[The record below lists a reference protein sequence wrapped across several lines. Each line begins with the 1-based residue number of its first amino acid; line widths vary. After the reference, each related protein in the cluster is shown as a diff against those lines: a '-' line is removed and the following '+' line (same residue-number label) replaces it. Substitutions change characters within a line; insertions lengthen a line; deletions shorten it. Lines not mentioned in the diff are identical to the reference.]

1 VKKEMKNKI
10 FSLLIICLLMALTF
24 TTISC
29 KKNQNKVEQFP
40 EIVNNLNSYKLN
52 GTLETNFPS
61 GSKISN
67 VTVYYKK
74 PDMYKVELVLPNS
87 LEKQI
92 ILKNQDGVHVLI
104 PSLNKQFKVSSNWPL
119 TSSYSY
125 LLQSLSKDILSDD
138 TKEILMDEK
147 ETKYKLKA
155 KLFDNAENTY
165 QTITFNNETGLPTE
179 VCIYKLDNTLISHFK
194 INSIEIDVDFNN
206 DLFECNKTMQTIKE
220 TMDQQIEFDR
230 TMTYPT
236 YCPIGI
242 MLKDEVTSGSGDNK
256 RTLLTYS
263 GTSFITILETFV
275 APYESL
281 KTEYIDGEVCVIGGI
296 VWIMNNESI
305 KFYDSGIEYIIAS
318 SNTDRLELVYIGDS
332 LRMNNSEK

>member
-1 VKKEMKNKI
+1 MKNKI
-10 FSLLIICLLMALTF
+10 LCLLMFCLFMCLTF
-24 TTISC
+24 TTVSC
-29 KKNQNKVEQFP
+29 KKNQNKVEKFP

-138 TKEILMDEK
+138 TKEVTMDEN

-165 QTITFNNETGLPTE
+165 QIITFDNETGLPTE

-194 INSIEIDVDFNN
+194 INSLEIDIDLSN
-206 DLFECNKTMQTIKE
+206 DLFESNKTMETIKE
-220 TMDQQIEFDR
+220 TMDEVIEFDR

-242 MLKDEVTSGSGDNK
+242 MLKDEVTSGTGDNK

-275 APYESL
+275 SPYESL
-281 KTEYIDGEVCVIGGI
+281 KTEYIDGNVCIVGGI
-296 VWIMNNESI
+296 VWIINNESI
-305 KFYDSGIEYIIAS
+305 KFYDSGVEYTIAS
-318 SNTDRLELVYIGDS
+318 SNTEKLELVYIGDS
-332 LRMNNSEK
+332 LRINNTEK